1 MHRDDF
7 ERGEGGVI
15 TRFGDP
21 SRVLTEPGLA
31 WKLPVPFE
39 TTIPIDLRLRT
50 TSTGLQDVGTR
61 DGLRVLVQ
69 AYVAWQ
75 VSSDPDRI
83 RQFLR
88 SVRNQPDEAARQIR
102 SFVSAA
108 LHVTASNFGLADL
121 VNSDESKVR
130 LDAFEEQLRDQVAAR
145 LLQVYGIE
153 IRDVGIERLTLPN
166 ETLAATVDRMRA
178 ERETVAAE
186 RTAEGLRRAAEIRAD
201 ADRDGREVV
210 AKARE
215 KAAETEANAEQQAA
229 HIYADA
235 YRGDPD
241 LYTMLRS
248 LELINKMV
256 GRNTSILLRTD
267 AAPFRVLVD
276 GPTSTLP
283 GAVSPAVQI
292 RRCRA
297 PSPRPPRLRPRND
310 ERGIR
315 RSATGR
321 DRSAGRSSAGA
332 PARADRAIR
341 GDRISCGLHR
351 DFADVHRLA
360 RQQRAADFLRTA
372 RRWCCGSA
380 ASSGRRTPGC
390 CSAGRD
396 RSSRSISCPA

>member
-1 MHRDDF
+1 MFSHHHGPKHHPEDHDHDHDHDHDDHDHDDDHDHEF
-7 ERGEGGVI
+7 GARFGLGVRTAFATLILAAAVVAACIVMIPAGEGGVI

-248 LELINKMV
+248 LESINKMV

-292 RRCRA
+292 PALPGAVA
-297 PSPRPPRLRPRND
+297 PT
-310 ERGIR
+310 
-315 RSATGR
+315 AQ
-321 DRSAGRSSAGA
+321 A
-332 PARADRAIR
+332 PAP
-341 GDRISCGLHR
+341 
-351 DFADVHRLA
+351 
-360 RQQRAADFLRTA
+360 Q
-372 RRWCCGSA
+372 
-380 ASSGRRTPGC
+380 
-390 CSAGRD
+390 
-396 RSSRSISCPA
+396 